1 MLICPTPPLY
11 LTELIKFSSLSVE
24 YYPKSILSVEYYP
37 KSILTMSVTTT
48 EAPKKRVIWNAKTA
62 SFESKPT
69 IV

>member
-1 MLICPTPPLY
+1 MP
-11 LTELIKFSSLSVE
+11 
-24 YYPKSILSVEYYP
+24 
-37 KSILTMSVTTT
+37 VTTT

>member
-24 YYPKSILSVEYYP
+24 YYL

-48 EAPKKRVIWNAKTA
+48 EAHKKKVIWNAKTA

-69 IV
+69 II

>member
-1 MLICPTPPLY
+1 MLIRPTPPLY

-24 YYPKSILSVEYYP
+24 YYL

-48 EAPKKRVIWNAKTA
+48 ETLLKKVIWNAKTI

-69 IV
+69 EA

>member
-1 MLICPTPPLY
+1 MLIRPTPPLY

-24 YYPKSILSVEYYP
+24 YYPKSIL
-37 KSILTMSVTTT
+37 TMPVTTT

-69 IV
+69 II

>member
-24 YYPKSILSVEYYP
+24 YCS